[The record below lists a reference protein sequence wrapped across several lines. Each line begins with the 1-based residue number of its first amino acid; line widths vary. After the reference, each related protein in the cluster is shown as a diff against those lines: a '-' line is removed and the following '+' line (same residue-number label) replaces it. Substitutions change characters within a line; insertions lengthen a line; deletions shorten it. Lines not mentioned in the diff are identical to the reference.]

1 MADTLKGAVLALSL
15 TILPVGGGYAGGKIT
30 LTCWGTMRVERGDQS
45 SSGTP
50 IGASLAIDLDGGLV
64 ATTIG
69 TTPLTFTLT
78 ELTENVVVFGGES
91 DRGAGLG
98 RIDRVSGITSL
109 IIKNQGASDQV
120 FKLTCK
126 PAKPL
131 F

>member
-1 MADTLKGAVLALSL
+1 MMDKPKGAALALGL
-15 TILPVGGGYAGGKIT
+15 TVLTLGVGYAADKIT

-50 IGASLAIDLDGGLV
+50 IGASLAVDVDGGLV
-64 ATTIG
+64 TTTIG

-98 RIDRVSGITSL
+98 RIDRISGITSL
-109 IIKNQGASDQV
+109 ILKNQGASDHV
-120 FKLTCK
+120 
-126 PAKPL
+126 
-131 F
+131 

>member
-1 MADTLKGAVLALSL
+1 MDTLKGAALAFGLTVLTLG
-15 TILPVGGGYAGGKIT
+15 VGYAADKIT

-50 IGASLAIDLDGGLV
+50 IGASLAVDLEGGLV
-64 ATTIG
+64 TTTIG

-98 RIDRVSGITSL
+98 RIDRVSGLTSL
-109 IIKNQGASDQV
+109 LIESEREPDQV
-120 FKLTCK
+120 FELTCK

>member
-30 LTCWGTMRVERGDQS
+30 LTCWGTDQS